1 MGLSNS
7 PEAIETGLDLFGFG
21 FVFVIVW
28 RFVVWFQA
36 IDGFGEFLEVIAH
49 PTEPNCLFVAG
60 IYKEE
65 ESGMIEDPSE
75 L

>member
-1 MGLSNS
+1 MK
-7 PEAIETGLDLFGFG
+7 A
-21 FVFVIVW
+21 VK
-28 RFVVWFQA
+28 
-36 IDGFGEFLEVIAH
+36 IDGFGEFLEVIAP
-49 PTEPNCLFVAG
+49 PTEPNCLVVAG